1 MNKTNYQLLLDR
13 IVSREEAAGRVPT
26 LLLHSCCA
34 PCSSYSIEYLSQHFR
49 VTVFYFN
56 PNISPEAEYR
66 HRVAEQQR
74 LISEMPTV
82 NPVSFVEGEYDP
94 REFYEAARGL
104 EHEPEGGL
112 RCTEC
117 FRLRLARAAQIAA
130 ERGFDYF
137 TTTLTISP
145 MKDAARLNAIGEEM
159 GRKYGVAFLPSDF
172 KKRGGYLRSIELSR
186 QYGLYRQNF
195 CGCVFSRQE
204 AESRAKSNTDAEAEA
219 EKGGEP
225 GQ

>member
-13 IVSREEAAGRVPT
+13 ILSNEEAAGRVPT

-34 PCSSYSIEYLSQHFR
+34 PCSSYSIEYLSQHFL

-56 PNISPEAEYR
+56 PNISPVAEYR

-82 NPVSFVEGEYDP
+82 NPVSFIEGEYDP
-94 REFYEAARGL
+94 RKFYEASHGL

-117 FRLRLARAAQIAA
+117 FRLRLGRTAQIAA

-145 MKDAARLNAIGEEM
+145 MKDAVRLNAIGEEM
-159 GRKYGVAFLPSDF
+159 GRKYGIAFLPSDF

-204 AESRAKSNTDAEAEA
+204 AERRAKAKAGSEAET
-219 EKGGEP
+219 EKGGET
-225 GQ
+225 GK